1 MLFWEIL
8 LVILAALVIGSLFYF
23 LLKLSGPWGSFWSF
37 ILILILAGLAAA
49 AWITP
54 VGPIYYDIAWFPV
67 LFTILLFAILMAAAT
82 PSRRERSRTTATQR
96 RVEDTEGG
104 LAFVALSA
112 FFWIFL
118 LFLLI
123 AAVWGIFR

>member
-8 LVILAALVIGSLFYF
+8 LVILAAFVIGSLFYY
-23 LLKLSGPWGSFWSF
+23 LLRLSGPWGSFWSF

-49 AWITP
+49 AWISP
-54 VGPIYYDIAWFPV
+54 VGPVYYDIAWFPV

-96 RVEDTEGG
+96 SVEDTEGG

-123 AAVWGIFR
+123 AAVWGILR